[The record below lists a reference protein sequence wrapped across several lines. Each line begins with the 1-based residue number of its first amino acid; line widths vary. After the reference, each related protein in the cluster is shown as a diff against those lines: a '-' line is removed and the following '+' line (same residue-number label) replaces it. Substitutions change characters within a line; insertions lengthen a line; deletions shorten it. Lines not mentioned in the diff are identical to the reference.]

1 MTTKTQIIATIAIA
15 FLFLVVFELVRRR
28 RLLERYALLWL
39 GATIVLF
46 MLAVWTGLLES
57 LTRLVGIATPSNAL
71 FLAAFAFVL
80 VLLLHFSLAISR
92 LSDETKILA
101 QQLAR
106 LDQEASERARAQERP
121 EEDALPPPAPDPV
134 AEAPPVSSAERR

>member
-1 MTTKTQIIATIAIA
+1 VTTKTQIIATIIIA
-15 FLFLVVFELVRRR
+15 GLFLVVFELVRRR

-39 GATIVLF
+39 GATVVLLV
-46 MLAVWTGLLES
+46 LAVWTGLLER

-106 LDQEASERARAQERP
+106 LDQEARERDRADGAAVPGEQPP
-121 EEDALPPPAPDPV
+121 EPVAQGPPAPH
-134 AEAPPVSSAERR
+134 AER